1 MSPSAQLLPPSIP
14 SLAQREFLSD
24 LTSQFYNS
32 ILFTSSTVTYQF
44 TRLVIAVQVLFTGI
58 SLPKAYLRKEA
69 LSITVLLGLVMT
81 CAWFSTALLVWALIP
96 GLTFLESLAVA
107 AAVTPTDPVLA
118 NSITKG
124 RFAEK
129 HVPSNVRDIIV
140 AEAGANDG

>member
-1 MSPSAQLLPPSIP
+1 
-14 SLAQREFLSD
+14 
-24 LTSQFYNS
+24 
-32 ILFTSSTVTYQF
+32 
-44 TRLVIAVQVLFTGI
+44 
-58 SLPKAYLRKEA
+58 
-69 LSITVLLGLVMT
+69 MT